1 MKKLSLS
8 IMAALL
14 FATLVILSSTARAQE
29 DPKAEFERIWY
40 AVCYTQKPIDEAKCY
55 QLSKELREKY
65 PNSPYVKNADK
76 IVTTKDLGD
85 VWEKFKAALDAYY
98 AGPDAAKLE
107 RLFSTGDDFLAK
119 TTTYR
124 YYVAAQQSIAGSTAV
139 ISEIYKDKDKAK
151 GYVEKALKLFDPSA
165 PMPSDEED
173 KKHVAQFRDDIIAS
187 GNQYL
192 GYYTKETKGDPEQ
205 AIAYL
210 EKSIAVKSKPNIGW
224 KDPNNYYLRSQIRN
238 DEYVKLSAEY
248 KALPDDQKTGDAGKE
263 LLKKIN
269 AVVDKL
275 IADHARVIA
284 TATAPAT
291 KGLQDFARES
301 FNNLWGYRT
310 GAPEKATAY
319 LKNYETDPTIADVA
333 VPAKAETAETVMP
346 GGPPTT
352 GGNVKLSSGSGS
364 APGSAAANGTKAAN
378 SKKPAAKA
386 TSKKPTRRKR

>member
-14 FATLVILSSTARAQE
+14 FAALVVLPSVARAQ
-29 DPKAEFERIWY
+29 DNPQAEFERNWY
-40 AVCYTQKPIDEAKCY
+40 DVCYTKKDKPKCY
-55 QLSKELREKY
+55 QLSKELLEKY
-65 PNSPYVKNADK
+65 PSSTYAKNAKQTVDQQ
-76 IVTTKDLGD
+76 DLAD
-85 VWEKFKAALDAYY
+85 LWEKFQAALKAYY
-98 AGPDAAKLE
+98 EGPDAAKLE

-119 TTTYR
+119 TPNYP
-124 YYVAAQQSIAGSTAV
+124 YVVAQQAIAAGSAV
-139 ISEIYKDKDKAK
+139 ISEIYKDKEKAK
-151 GYVEKALKLFDPSA
+151 GYVEKGLKLFDPSMPA
-165 PMPSDEED
+165 PSDEEQ
-173 KKHVAQFRDDIIAS
+173 KKQITDFRAEIIAL

-192 GYYTKETKGDPEQ
+192 GYYTKETKGDPQQ

-284 TATAPAT
+284 TATAPPT

-310 GAPEKATAY
+310 GAPEKAAAY
-319 LKNYETDPTIADVA
+319 LKNYETDPTIADVP

-352 GGNVKLSSGSGS
+352 SGNVRLSSGSGS

-378 SKKPAAKA
+378 GKKPAAKT